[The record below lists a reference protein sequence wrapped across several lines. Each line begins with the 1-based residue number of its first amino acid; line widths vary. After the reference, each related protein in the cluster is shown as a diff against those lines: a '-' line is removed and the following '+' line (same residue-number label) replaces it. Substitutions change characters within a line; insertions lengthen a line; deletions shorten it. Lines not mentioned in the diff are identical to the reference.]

1 MTAPETVETA
11 TTAMAM
17 DPGSEVSRSSPSSS
31 PSRRELIVG
40 AIGSGFAMS
49 VRPVSA
55 GTLHTDATGLDA
67 EDVRIPTGTG
77 DIPGYRAVPKGHGGR
92 LPLLLVVHEIFGV
105 HEHIKDV
112 CRRLAKQGYLAIAP
126 ELFVRQG
133 DVSKLTDFNDIRK
146 IVAQV
151 SDAQVLADLDSTVG
165 FAKSSGAAD
174 VARLGITGFCWG
186 GRIAWLYA
194 AHSPTLKSAVAWY
207 GRLDG
212 DREPLHPRHPVDVAA
227 ALHAP
232 VLGLYGGQDQS
243 IPEAQVAA
251 MRRALASG
259 PVAAQRSEIKVFP
272 QAGHAFFADYRP
284 SYRADAAEDGWK
296 RMLGWLRA
304 HGVG

>member
-1 MTAPETVETA
+1 
-11 TTAMAM
+11 
-17 DPGSEVSRSSPSSS
+17 
-31 PSRRELIVG
+31 
-40 AIGSGFAMS
+40 MS

-112 CRRLAKQGYLAIAP
+112 CRRLAKQGYFAIAP

-165 FAKSSGAAD
+165 FARSSGAAD

-194 AHSPTLKSAVAWY
+194 AHSPALKSAVAWY

-227 ALHAP
+227 GLHAP

-243 IPEAQVAA
+243 IPEAQVTA

-259 PVAAQRSEIKVFP
+259 PVAAQRSEIKVYP

-296 RMLGWLRA
+296 RMLVWLRA